1 MWQLEMQANVLSNR
15 QSEDLGGRREKEKVT
30 TQPLAMKT
38 TKRT

>member
-1 MWQLEMQANVLSNR
+1 MCFKEQE
-15 QSEDLGGRREKEKVT
+15 SEDLGGRREEEKVT